1 MSQVVLTKA
10 AADQVA
16 TMLEENDMA
25 DGYLRF
31 KVEGG
36 GCTGLT
42 YGMAAE
48 EEKQENDLVF
58 THHGVNVLVD
68 KYDIGGID
76 GTTIDFKESLLGGGF
91 TIDNPLASVACGCGA
106 SFRTKTNKGTPEQ
119 C

>member
-1 MSQVVLTKA
+1 MSQVTLTKA
-10 AADQVA
+10 AADKVR
-16 TMLEENDMA
+16 TMLEDNNMQ

-48 EEKQENDLVF
+48 EEPTERDLVF
-58 THHGVNVLVD
+58 THHGVSVLVD
-68 KYDIGGID
+68 KFDIGVVD